1 MRTTTTTAATA
12 ATADARTGL
21 LQGWRPWLVL
31 AGLALALGVANI
43 GIAQRERV
51 LRDGRVLL
59 LELAPADPRSLM
71 QGDYMRLRFAAAVH
85 VQQAMDPECRRRVRD
100 AERAGDSTGSECMM
114 FDRQPSIAD
123 GYAVFAVGR
132 DDIGRF
138 RRLQPAPVP
147 AAADEIA
154 VRVRLRG
161 WEGVRIASNA
171 WFFAEGE
178 AARWEPARYGELR
191 VGADGTAL
199 LTGLRDGTRKPL

>member
-1 MRTTTTTAATA
+1 MNMATA
-12 ATADARTGL
+12 RPGM

-31 AGLALALGVANI
+31 AGLALALGVVNV

-51 LRDGRVLL
+51 LREGRVLL

-71 QGDYMRLRFAAAVH
+71 QGDYMRLQFAAAE
-85 VQQAMDPECRRRVRD
+85 AIKAEMDPPCSRAAPAGEAAGARSGRECGAAMRSPRV
-100 AERAGDSTGSECMM
+100 
-114 FDRQPSIAD
+114 AD
-123 GYAVFAVGR
+123 GYAVFAVGE
-132 DDIGRF
+132 DEIGRYT
-138 RRLQPAPVP
+138 RLQPA
-147 AAADEIA
+147 AAPTATGEIA

-178 AARWEPARYGELR
+178 AERWQPARYGELR

-199 LTGLRDGTRKPL
+199 LTGLRDVKLRPL